1 MVYNFINLLR
11 EIQDMEDIID
21 IIKNSKS
28 LNISKSEIEK
38 REIFISSTK
47 ERIKVNLIN
56 KTEFE
61 IRL

>member
-1 MVYNFINLLR
+1 MVYNFIKLLR